1 MIVNLVKNAIEAID
15 DLAASGRRKEPPRIQ
30 IRACVEGKLRLLSY
44 KGRSHRHIRL
54 STIQRNSPYI
64 DEIA

>member
-30 IRACVEGKLRLLSY
+30 IRACVEGKLRFFVIQ
-44 KGRSHRHIRL
+44 GTVTPSHP
-54 STIQRNSPYI
+54 SVNYS
-64 DEIA
+64 A